1 LLSGGD
7 LSLKATERR
16 IVMVLINGKKE
27 QAAGKTIAGIVE
39 EYNYDIKTIAVE
51 LNEEIVSKC
60 DYSKTI
66 LKEDDVVEV
75 VSFVGGG

>member
-1 LLSGGD
+1 
-7 LSLKATERR
+7 
-16 IVMVLINGKKE
+16 MVLINGKKE

-51 LNEEIVSKC
+51 LNEKIVSKC

>member
-1 LLSGGD
+1 
-7 LSLKATERR
+7 
-16 IVMVLINGKKE
+16 MVLINGKKE

-60 DYSKTI
+60 DDGKTI

>member
-1 LLSGGD
+1 
-7 LSLKATERR
+7 
-16 IVMVLINGKKE
+16 MVLINGKKK